1 MFKDYQNQ
9 VREDYNNKLFEGTL
23 SSNLINPDAG
33 KIKQECLKVYQGR
46 FLSIDIDVVH
56 VFFGEPDEDGSF
68 TTAIAKTA
76 EERFLPLLMY
86 LRHSINE
93 PQVITIELLAWLAN
107 YEQRPYINPYKRPK
121 DNSYQDYD
129 KLYYNQQLDADEGPE
144 NMPWWKKRKWN
155 PFSWS

>member
-23 SSNLINPDAG
+23 SRNFINPDAG
-33 KIKQECLKVYQGR
+33 KIKQECLKVYQER

-56 VFFGEPDEDGSF
+56 AFFGEPDEDGSF
-68 TTAIAKTA
+68 TTAISNTA

-121 DNSYQDYD
+121 DNNYQDYD
-129 KLYYNQQLDADEGPE
+129 KLYYNQQLAADEVPE

-155 PFSWS
+155 PFFWS